1 MAQWWQRLFDGI
13 AQALEILHNMVIEC
27 EQSKILELTIE
38 QLNVQMRK
46 GLMFA
51 KYV

>member
-1 MAQWWQRLFDGI
+1 MACI
-13 AQALEILHNMVIEC
+13 VLHNMVIEY

-51 KYV
+51 IYV